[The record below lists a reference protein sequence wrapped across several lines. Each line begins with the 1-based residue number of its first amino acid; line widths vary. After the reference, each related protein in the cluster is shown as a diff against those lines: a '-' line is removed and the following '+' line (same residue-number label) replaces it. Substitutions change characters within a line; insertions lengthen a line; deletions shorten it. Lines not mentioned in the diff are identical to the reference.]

1 MSDVCITA
9 PHFDAA
15 KLVWSSLSDRGL
27 DVSLGY
33 RPTCH
38 TLVQG
43 GPVTDQKA
51 LVDMARKL
59 GAKRVVVVNADAK
72 AWAVTE
78 TLGGRILQVD
88 LPPCESDPEQDGALM
103 ALVDLLAAP
112 FSAMLAADPST
123 ASLVEMARR
132 VARFDVSVFINGPTG
147 SGKEVLSRFIHDSSP
162 RAGKPFIAI
171 NCAAIPENML
181 EAILFGHEKGAF
193 TGASAPNKG
202 YIRAACGGTLL
213 LDEISELPLGLQAK
227 LLRVLQEKVVTPLG
241 SQTETPVDIRII
253 ATSNR
258 HMASEVAKGQFRED
272 LFYRLN
278 VFPLQTLPLA
288 ARPKDIPVLARAMLR
303 RHCAEVPTPLLS
315 DAACKV
321 LLAHDWPGNVRELEN
336 VMQRALVLVEG
347 PVIGPEHIMLLTD
360 ALPVPAAHAA

>member
-1 MSDVCITA
+1 MADICITA
-9 PHFDAA
+9 PRFDVA
-15 KLVWSSLSDRGL
+15 KALWSSLSERGL
-27 DVSLGY
+27 DVSLGF

-43 GPVTDQKA
+43 GPVTDQTA
-51 LVDMARKL
+51 LVDLARKL
-59 GAKRVVVVNADAK
+59 GAKRVVVITPNADA
-72 AWAVTE
+72 WGVSE
-78 TLGGRILQVD
+78 TLGGRILHVD
-88 LPPCESDPEQDGALM
+88 LPRLAAEPTRDAALM

-112 FSAMLAADPST
+112 FSALVGADPST
-123 ASLVEMARR
+123 GSLVEMARR

-147 SGKEVLSRFIHDSSP
+147 SGKEVLSRFIHDASP

-181 EAILFGHEKGAF
+181 EAILFGYEKGAF
-193 TGASAPNKG
+193 TGATAPNKG

-241 SQTETPVDIRII
+241 SQTETPVDVRII

-258 HMASEVAKGQFRED
+258 HMASEVAKGTFRED

-278 VFPLQTLPLA
+278 VFPLQTLPLS

-303 RHCAEVPTPLLS
+303 RHCATMPTPLLS
-315 DAACKV
+315 DAACR
-321 LLAHDWPGNVRELEN
+321 LLQAHSWPGNVRELEN
-336 VMQRALVLVEG
+336 VMQRALVLAEG
-347 PVIGPEHIMLLTD
+347 DVIEAEHIMLLTG
-360 ALPVPAAHAA
+360 AMPTELARAA

>member
-1 MSDVCITA
+1 MADICITA
-9 PHFDAA
+9 PRFDAA
-15 KLVWSSLSDRGL
+15 EALCGFLSERGL
-27 DVSLGY
+27 DVSLGF

-43 GPVTDQKA
+43 GPVTDQTA
-51 LVDMARKL
+51 LVDLARKL
-59 GAKRVVVVNADAK
+59 GAKRVVVVNADAE
-72 AWAVTE
+72 AWGITE
-78 TLGGRILQVD
+78 ALGGRVLHVD
-88 LPPCESDPEQDGALM
+88 LPCCAAAPAQDSALM

-112 FSAMLAADPST
+112 FSAMVLADPST
-123 ASLVEMARR
+123 APLQEMARR

-147 SGKEVLSRFIHDSSP
+147 SGKEVLSRFIHDASP
-162 RAGKPFIAI
+162 RADKPFIAI

-181 EAILFGHEKGAF
+181 EAILFGYEKGAF
-193 TGASAPNKG
+193 TGATAPNKG

-258 HMASEVAKGQFRED
+258 HMASEVAKGTFRED

-303 RHCAEVPTPLLS
+303 RHSAKVPAPLLS
-315 DAACKV
+315 EAACAV

-336 VMQRALVLVEG
+336 VMQRALVLAEG
-347 PVIGPEHIMLLTD
+347 AEIGPEHIMLLSD
-360 ALPVPAAHAA
+360 AAPIDTAQAA

>member
-1 MSDVCITA
+1 MADICITA
-9 PHFDAA
+9 PRFDAA
-15 KLVWSSLSDRGL
+15 EALGLALSDRGL
-27 DVSLGY
+27 DVGLDM

-43 GPVTDQKA
+43 GPVTDQAA
-51 LVDMARKL
+51 LVEQARKL
-59 GAKRVVVVNADAK
+59 GAKRVVVVQQDAA
-72 AWAVTE
+72 AWAVSE
-78 TLGGRILQVD
+78 TLGGRILYVD
-88 LPPCESDPEQDGALM
+88 LPAGDDGAALM
-103 ALVDLLAAP
+103 ALADLLAAP
-112 FSAMLAADPST
+112 FSAMVASDPST
-123 ASLVEMARR
+123 AALVAMARR

-147 SGKEVLSRFIHDSSP
+147 SGKEVLSRFIHDASP
-162 RAGKPFIAI
+162 RAEKPFIAI

-181 EAILFGHEKGAF
+181 EAILFGYEKGAF
-193 TGASAPNKG
+193 TGATAPNKG

-241 SQTETPVDIRII
+241 SQSETPVDIRII

-258 HMASEVAKGQFRED
+258 HMASEVAKGTFRED

-303 RHCAEVPTPLLS
+303 RHSAKVPAPLLS
-315 DAACKV
+315 EAACAV

-336 VMQRALVLVEG
+336 VMQRALVLAEG
-347 PVIGPEHIMLLTD
+347 ATIGPEHIMLLTGPEPS
-360 ALPVPAAHAA
+360 LPARAA